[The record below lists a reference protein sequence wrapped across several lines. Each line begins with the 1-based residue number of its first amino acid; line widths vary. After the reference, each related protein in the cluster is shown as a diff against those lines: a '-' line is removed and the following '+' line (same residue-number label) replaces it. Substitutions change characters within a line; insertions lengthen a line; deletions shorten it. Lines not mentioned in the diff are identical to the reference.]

1 MLMLNPK
8 NSGSRKGISWIMPKS
23 KKKETAPEKKVHK
36 KKKTN
41 WILSIG
47 AIAFVIAIAVMIVD
61 QHVRITES
69 RKQLAELQEQVDLQ
83 VIKNDELKDVAEAVE
98 NEDFDKYSDYIEK
111 RARIYG
117 FTKDGEVVFINI
129 AGN

>member
-1 MLMLNPK
+1 
-8 NSGSRKGISWIMPKS
+8 MPKE
-23 KKKETAPEKKVHK
+23 KKQKNTPEKNVHK

-47 AIAFVIAIAVMIVD
+47 GIAFVIAVAVMIVN
-61 QHVRITES
+61 QHVRI
-69 RKQLAELQEQVDLQ
+69 
-83 VIKNDELKDVAEAVE
+83 
-98 NEDFDKYSDYIEK
+98 DKYSDYIEK

>member
-8 NSGSRKGISWIMPKS
+8 EFGGSGKGISCIMRKE
-23 KKKETAPEKKVHK
+23 KKQENAPEKKVH

-69 RKQLAELQEQVDLQ
+69 RQQLAELQEQVDLQ
-83 VIKNDELKDVAEAVE
+83 IIKNEELKDVAEAVE
-98 NEDFDKYSDYIEK
+98 KEDFDKYSDYIEK

>member
-1 MLMLNPK
+1 
-8 NSGSRKGISWIMPKS
+8 MPKD
-23 KKKETAPEKKVHK
+23 KKKETASETKVHK

-41 WILSIG
+41 WILSI
-47 AIAFVIAIAVMIVD
+47 VD

-69 RKQLAELQEQVDLQ
+69 RRQLAELQEQVNLQ
-83 VIKNDELKDVAEAVE
+83 AIKNEELKDVAEAVE
-98 NEDFDKYSDYIEK
+98 KEDFDKYSDYIEK

>member
-1 MLMLNPK
+1 
-8 NSGSRKGISWIMPKS
+8 MPKD
-23 KKKETAPEKKVHK
+23 KKKETASETKVHK

-47 AIAFVIAIAVMIVD
+47 VIAFVIAIAVMIVD

-69 RKQLAELQEQVDLQ
+69 RRQLAELQEQVNLQ
-83 VIKNDELKDVAEAVE
+83 AIKNEELKDVAEAVE
-98 NEDFDKYSDYIEK
+98 KEDFDKYSDYIEK